1 MKKPANSK
9 KNSKI
14 KIVLKQ
20 SNLDLRLKSFFE
32 EENGKCLAKAR
43 EISRKIEFSR
53 YFESMENTN
62 FKPQV
67 SCFFS
72 RSFSNQMKIQ
82 SIKKTFIGWYFSTK
96 IYSNC
101 QIIDHC

>member
-82 SIKKTFIGWYFSTK
+82 VLKKHSLDGIFQLKFTAIAK
-96 IYSNC
+96 
-101 QIIDHC
+101 